1 MIRIDSEFYSSP
13 YYFLLRDKGNKYSL
27 YFSVENTLTEAR
39 KKDEVINFDKSKV
52 GKIKKYLNKILKDKS
67 KKSTEEVKK
76 NLEELVDDDGTMLT
90 SRVPILDPRLHP
102 KKTMDQTVAA
112 ARITNDPITRGYR
125 TYYGE
130 SVDEELEEIDLSKAF
145 GYDETEDLDGKET
158 FKYYKDELEL
168 EPDDAKERT
177 LQQGKDPSGKKDK
190 KSPYYKDKNFIS
202 RGTIS
207 EIQKDKMIKMVED
220 ILVNK
225 KNSDSSDITKKES
238 PKNIDDLPLLVRKN
252 LKNLIKHAESNGFTK
267 EDIIKLIKKGE

>member
-27 YFSVENTLTEAR
+27 YYSVENTLTEAR

-130 SVDEELEEIDLSKAF
+130 SVEEELEEIDMSKAF
-145 GYDETEDLDGKET
+145 GYEETEDLDGKET

-177 LQQGKDPSGKKDK
+177 LQQGKDPSGKRDRI
-190 KSPYYKDKNFIS
+190 SPYYKDRKFIY